1 MYAYPL
7 KRSLLFLINGMAVS
21 YVGMCMLSHTY
32 TASKVL
38 NDPVAGD
45 DRRL

>member
-21 YVGMCMLSHTY
+21 YVGMCMLSHT
-32 TASKVL
+32 SKVL